1 MFFSRISFKLAVM
14 IGISLAGMV
23 VMAPI
28 ALYTMR
34 AQMMTDRQA
43 KTQQMID
50 VGYGILT
57 HYQKL
62 EADAKLPRADA
73 QKAAIAET
81 QEPALRQG
89 RVFLDQRHVAEDDHA
104 SDQARA

>member
-62 EADAKLPRADA
+62 EADGKLPRDRRPEGRDRRA
-73 QKAAIAET
+73 

>member
-14 IGISLAGMV
+14 IGLSLAGMV

-34 AQMMTDRQA
+34 GQMMTDRQA

-62 EADAKLPRADA
+62 EAD
-73 QKAAIAET
+73 
-81 QEPALRQG
+81 G
-89 RVFLDQRHVAEDDHA
+89 N
-104 SDQARA
+104 

>member
-14 IGISLAGMV
+14 IGLSLAGMV

-34 AQMMTDRQA
+34 AQMMTDRQV

-50 VGYGILT
+50 IGYGILT

-62 EADAKLPRADA
+62 EADGKLPSATTLRRPRSRNSRACA
-73 QKAAIAET
+73 TTRSSISGST
-81 QEPALRQG
+81 TCR
-89 RVFLDQRHVAEDDHA
+89 RR
-104 SDQARA
+104 